1 MKPLGILF
9 VAWIGYLLGKSD
21 WRVRPKL
28 AFAAILLAGV
38 LHTMVRVALPHE
50 AIEQFA
56 SSAPSSVLL
65 VLVATLETAGIWLAI
80 LLVPWGVIRTRTAA
94 AAYVVAAATLGALAY
109 YQPFDVVVLNGE
121 VRGPKHPEYEL
132 ALIFSIV
139 FAVVP
144 FAGGMAMRLR
154 RRRCAPPDAP
164 LQPTSDVARN
174 T

>member
-1 MKPLGILF
+1 
-9 VAWIGYLLGKSD
+9 LLGKSD

-28 AFAAILLAGV
+28 AFAAVLLASV
-38 LHTMVRVALPHE
+38 LHAMIRLALPHE

-80 LLVPWGVIRTRTAA
+80 LLVPWGVIRTRTTA
-94 AAYVVAAATLGALAY
+94 AAYVVVAATLGALAY

-132 ALIFSIV
+132 ALIFSLV
-139 FAVVP
+139 LAAVP
-144 FAGGMAMRLR
+144 FAGGLAMRLR
-154 RRRCAPPDAP
+154 RGRHP
-164 LQPTSDVARN
+164 QPNHALHPTAADE
-174 T
+174 